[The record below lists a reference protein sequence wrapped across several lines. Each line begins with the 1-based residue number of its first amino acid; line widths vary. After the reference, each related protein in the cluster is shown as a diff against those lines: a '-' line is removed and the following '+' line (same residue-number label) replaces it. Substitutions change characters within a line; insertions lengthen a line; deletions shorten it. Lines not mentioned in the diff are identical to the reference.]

1 MEIGNGVE
9 RGMTG
14 EELYRRFCGG
24 DEAAFVELVAL
35 YDTELFSFI
44 NSIVNDFHEAK
55 HLSIEAFSELAL
67 NANAFKEK
75 SSIKT
80 YLFAIGK
87 NLAKRYVKIREREQH
102 ISYEEAIEILITDG
116 ETPQS
121 HFEREENRLLLHRVM
136 GELKEEYRIVLE
148 LLYFEDLSY
157 FEAGMAMRKNVKQVA
172 NLAFRAKISLKKKL
186 ESAGFI
192 E

>member
-1 MEIGNGVE
+1 MDIGNDVE
-9 RGMTG
+9 RGISG

-44 NSIVNDFHEAK
+44 NGIVNDFHEAK
-55 HLSIEAFSELAL
+55 HLTIEAFSELAL
-67 NANAFKEK
+67 NASVYKEK
-75 SSIKT
+75 SSVKT

-87 NLAKRYVKIREREQH
+87 YLAKHYVKIREREQY
-102 ISYEEAIEILITDG
+102 ISYEEAIGILVTDD

-121 HFEREENRLLLHRVM
+121 FLEREENRLQLHRVM
-136 GELKEEYRIVLE
+136 GELREDYRIVLE

-157 FEAGMAMRKNVKQVA
+157 FETGIAMRKNVKQVA
-172 NLAFRAKISLKKKL
+172 NLAFRAKTSLKKKL

>member
-1 MEIGNGVE
+1 
-9 RGMTG
+9 
-14 EELYRRFCGG
+14 
-24 DEAAFVELVAL
+24 
-35 YDTELFSFI
+35 LFSFI
-44 NSIVNDFHEAK
+44 NGIVNDFHEAK

-67 NANAFKEK
+67 NASAYKEK
-75 SSIKT
+75 SSVKT

-87 NLAKRYVKIREREQH
+87 NLAKHYVKVREREQH
-102 ISYEEAIEILITDG
+102 ISYEEAIGILIADD

-121 HFEREENRLLLHRVM
+121 FLEREENRLQLHRVM
-136 GELKEEYRIVLE
+136 GELKEDYRIVLE

-157 FEAGMAMRKNVKQVA
+157 FEAGISMRKNVKQIA
-172 NLAFRAKISLKKKL
+172 NLAFRAKTSLKKKL